1 MLFGRKQP
9 QAKRTPA
16 EMARDLREKALS
28 ITPADLNLAPIVARP
43 HVWGVLMETGYEEAV
58 ATVAVFADGSV
69 SLYISSGGGII
80 GAGEHPM
87 VREAAERLL
96 TITEK
101 YVPEFESASQTPLP
115 KTGRVRFYVRTFTAT
130 LTADAD
136 EKDLGQHRHKLSGV
150 FHAGQGVIT
159 EMRLASEKRK
169 GGIQ

>member
-1 MLFGRKQP
+1 MLFDRKQSQP
-9 QAKRTPA
+9 KRTPA
-16 EMARDLREKALS
+16 EMSRNLREKALS
-28 ITPADLNLAPIVARP
+28 VTAADLNLAPIEARP
-43 HVWGVLMETGYEEAV
+43 HVWGVLMEIGYEEAV

-69 SLYISSGGGII
+69 SLYISSGGGVI

-115 KTGRVRFYVRTFTAT
+115 QTGRVRFYVRTFTAT

-136 EKDLGQHRHKLSGV
+136 EKDLGNHRHKLSAI
-150 FHAGQGVIT
+150 FHAGQGDIT
-159 EMRLASEKRK
+159 EMRLTSETRK

>member
-1 MLFGRKQP
+1 MQFGRKQP
-9 QAKRTPA
+9 EPTPA
-16 EMARDLREKALS
+16 EMSRNLREQALS
-28 ITPADLNLAPIVARP
+28 VTAADLNLNPIEARP
-43 HVWGVLMETGYEEAV
+43 HVWGVLMETGYPGAT

-101 YVPEFESASQTPLP
+101 YLPEFGAATQTPLP
-115 KTGRVRFYVRTFTAT
+115 QTGRVRFYVRTFTAT

-136 EKDLGQHRHKLSGV
+136 EQDLGQHRHKLSAV

-159 EMRLASEKRK
+159 EMRLASEEGK